1 MRVIWQES
9 VQCDIETAF
18 LEGLARFG
26 EKVAKRFFVHIWD
39 YDSRLA
45 AFPYMGKVECFLSGS
60 SKEYRSL
67 VVHNHYKLIYLLHES
82 DAKHPELHGYIVSH
96 KANLAWITDGQPVP
110 VAF

>member
-39 YDSRLA
+39 YDS
-45 AFPYMGKVECFLSGS
+45 
-60 SKEYRSL
+60 
-67 VVHNHYKLIYLLHES
+67 
-82 DAKHPELHGYIVSH
+82 
-96 KANLAWITDGQPVP
+96 
-110 VAF
+110 

>member
-39 YDSRLA
+39 YDARLA
-45 AFPYMGKVECFLSGS
+45 TFPYMGKVEYFLSGS

-67 VVHNHYKLIYLLHES
+67 VVHNHYKLIYRVSEEEDTVYVVALWDTRRNPQDMDADLS
-82 DAKHPELHGYIVSH
+82 DDRE
-96 KANLAWITDGQPVP
+96 
-110 VAF
+110 

>member
-67 VVHNHYKLIYLLHES
+67 VVHNHYKLIYRVSEEEDTVYVVALWGTRRNPQDMDADLS
-82 DAKHPELHGYIVSH
+82 DDRE
-96 KANLAWITDGQPVP
+96 
-110 VAF
+110 